1 MKERILLVDFENVQK
16 LDLSRLQDDFQVT
29 IFVGDGQKNIPF
41 DLVKDTQ
48 RFGEHLEWLRIEG
61 TGSNALDFHIAYY
74 LGRLCEQLPKAQYY
88 ILSKDKGFDPLIR
101 HLNKNG
107 LSCTRINSLIEL
119 ESPQRSS
126 EDPNYKRVVELLG
139 KIEKKARPRKRTTLS
154 QHIASMFQKKLSEGE
169 VDRLMDMLF
178 MSGMIS
184 ESNKV
189 LSYNF

>member
-16 LDLSRLQDDFQVT
+16 LDLSRLQGDFQIT
-29 IFVGDGQKNIPF
+29 IFVGDSQKNIPF
-41 DLVKDTQ
+41 DLVLDTQ
-48 RFGEHLEWLRIEG
+48 RFGEHLEWLKIEG

-74 LGRLCEQLPKAQYY
+74 LGKLCEQQPKAQYV

-101 HLNKNG
+101 HLSKNG
-107 LSCTRINSLIEL
+107 FSCSRINSLIEL

-126 EDPNYKRVVELLG
+126 DDPNYKRVLELLG

-154 QHIASMFQKKLSEGE
+154 QHISSMFQKKLSEAE